1 LFENAVSNNF
11 SRFALRIKNFPLVST
26 KYIRMSGF
34 FTGVLIESK
43 DEIQSTLITLKLI
56 SINSLLRSSF
66 VMIAIPSLVNQEI
79 GLVYSLETLSPF
91 ALI

>member
-1 LFENAVSNNF
+1 
-11 SRFALRIKNFPLVST
+11 
-26 KYIRMSGF
+26 MSGF